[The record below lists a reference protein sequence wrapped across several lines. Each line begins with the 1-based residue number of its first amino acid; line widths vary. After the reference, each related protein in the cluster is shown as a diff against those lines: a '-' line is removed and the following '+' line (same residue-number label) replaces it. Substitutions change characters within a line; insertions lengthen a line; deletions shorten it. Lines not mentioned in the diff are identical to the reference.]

1 MRTCVLAE
9 LLDIFPWT
17 SRIIKGVLVEKCKV
31 AVMILV
37 KVVNGA
43 MPPSKPNQ
51 WGIFGYLW
59 APYACSIKKPARRR
73 KFDTSLFAI
82 NEPSG
87 VPGYLY

>member
-1 MRTCVLAE
+1 MGADKCDAYMCTR
-9 LLDIFPWT
+9 
-17 SRIIKGVLVEKCKV
+17 GVA

-43 MPPSKPNQ
+43 MPPSKPSQ

-87 VPGYLY
+87 VPGICTDS